1 MRPACQRLIL
11 MSLNHRMIGAWF
23 GFAVGIVVVMATL
36 SSVVGT
42 LVVPRAINSR
52 ITRAVDRCLDVAF
65 LLLVRAW
72 RSFERRDRILA
83 WQSPLSLLIRL
94 AVWLGLLVVGFALLL
109 LPSLDGSLGR
119 AFSDAGS
126 SMFTLGYAAPVGT
139 GSTTLEY
146 LAAFTGLV
154 VIGLQVGYLPT
165 LYAAFNRRETEVTLL
180 TSRAGVPA
188 WGPEILART
197 RWGIE
202 DGDIP
207 PLLDELFTTWE
218 RWAAE
223 VAESHTTYL
232 TLARM
237 RSPRPLSHWLISLIA
252 VMDAA
257 ALHLALTPSREP
269 KLAARLSLRM
279 GFVAIQQIATVMR
292 LPVPEDPDPDGPVTV
307 SFDEFRSATAMLRE
321 VGYPIEQTDE
331 EAWPHFRGWGAHLGH
346 GAMLMARE
354 LDAPPALWTGTR
366 RWPSTPMPPRR
377 PSARLARDARRRRT

>member
-23 GFAVGIVVVMATL
+23 GFAVGLVVVMVTL

-52 ITRAVDRCLDVAF
+52 ISRAVDRCLDVAF
-65 LLLVRAW
+65 LLLVRAV

-119 AFSDAGS
+119 AFSDSGS
-126 SMFTLGYAAPVGT
+126 SMFTLGYAPPVGS

-165 LYAAFNRRETEVTLL
+165 LYSAFNRRETEVTLL
-180 TSRAGVPA
+180 GSRAGVPA
-188 WGPEILART
+188 WGAEILART
-197 RWGIE
+197 RWGIGD
-202 DGDIP
+202 DGDVP
-207 PLLDELFTTWE
+207 VLLDDLFTRWE

-232 TLARM
+232 TL
-237 RSPRPLSHWLISLIA
+237 
-252 VMDAA
+252 
-257 ALHLALTPSREP
+257 T
-269 KLAARLSLRM
+269 RLR
-279 GFVAIQQIATVMR
+279 
-292 LPVPEDPDPDGPVTV
+292 
-307 SFDEFRSATAMLRE
+307 
-321 VGYPIEQTDE
+321 
-331 EAWPHFRGWGAHLGH
+331 
-346 GAMLMARE
+346 
-354 LDAPPALWTGTR
+354 
-366 RWPSTPMPPRR
+366 
-377 PSARLARDARRRRT
+377 